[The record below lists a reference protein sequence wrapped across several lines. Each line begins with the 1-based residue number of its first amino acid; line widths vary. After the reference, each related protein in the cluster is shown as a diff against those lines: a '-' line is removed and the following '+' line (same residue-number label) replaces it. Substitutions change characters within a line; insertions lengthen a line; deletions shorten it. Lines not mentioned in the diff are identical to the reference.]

1 MAGKHG
7 PAPLSPTAKLVARI
21 ALLSIAAAVVVAA
34 AGEAAGGDIHT
45 HYRGARLRPESG
57 GFELAAAAPP
67 MAMMAEMA
75 EDAAMNDD
83 DAGPKVSM
91 MRAKRGG
98 PPPAPAPYAAR
109 GEIASMRSGG
119 GRNMVK
125 MGAAR
130 RGRGRRGGR
139 LGDGLLA
146 GTIGGDVL
154 QEAQAPAFD
163 PSTVARMLVRTGSMR
178 LRTLADVSAVADAA
192 TKRVE
197 AAGGYA
203 ERRDDGMGWLDD
215 KGKRHDQRVSVTLRI
230 PVDAY
235 AGVIEAFKQSVGG
248 LTKSTDVE
256 AASDAVRD
264 VTGEY
269 VDAAARAATLEATR
283 DQLTKLMERADV
295 VKDVLSVQR
304 ELSSV
309 TQQLEAR
316 KATMQRLSKSASLST
331 LQLTIQQKEVE
342 KPPTPFTP
350 KGWSPGRTLKRAL
363 ARLRKRV
370 QGLVNFLIF
379 LVVFSAPVALIGW
392 CVAKCLGAR
401 FRARLG
407 DVFDVSAKVGGG
419 ENA

>member
-1 MAGKHG
+1 M
-7 PAPLSPTAKLVARI
+7 
-21 ALLSIAAAVVVAA
+21 
-34 AGEAAGGDIHT
+34 
-45 HYRGARLRPESG
+45 
-57 GFELAAAAPP
+57 
-67 MAMMAEMA
+67 
-75 EDAAMNDD
+75 
-83 DAGPKVSM
+83 
-91 MRAKRGG
+91 
-98 PPPAPAPYAAR
+98 
-109 GEIASMRSGG
+109 
-119 GRNMVK
+119 
-125 MGAAR
+125 
-130 RGRGRRGGR
+130 
-139 LGDGLLA
+139 
-146 GTIGGDVL
+146 
-154 QEAQAPAFD
+154 
-163 PSTVARMLVRTGSMR
+163 
-178 LRTLADVSAVADAA
+178 
-192 TKRVE
+192 
-197 AAGGYA
+197 
-203 ERRDDGMGWLDD
+203 
-215 KGKRHDQRVSVTLRI
+215 
-230 PVDAY
+230 
-235 AGVIEAFKQSVGG
+235 IEAFKQSVGG

-407 DVFDVSAKVGGG
+407 DVLDVSAKVVGG
-419 ENA
+419 ESA

>member
-1 MAGKHG
+1 MADKRG

-125 MGAAR
+125 M
-130 RGRGRRGGR
+130 
-139 LGDGLLA
+139 

>member
-125 MGAAR
+125 M
-130 RGRGRRGGR
+130 
-139 LGDGLLA
+139 

>member
-21 ALLSIAAAVVVAA
+21 ALLSIVAAVVVAA

-125 MGAAR
+125 M
-130 RGRGRRGGR
+130 
-139 LGDGLLA
+139 

>member
-109 GEIASMRSGG
+109 GAIASMRSGG

-125 MGAAR
+125 M
-130 RGRGRRGGR
+130 
-139 LGDGLLA
+139 